1 MVALFVPDLQSTTTL
16 QSGVSAQSHGS
27 AQVIQSEGKFSSLLA
42 DKEAGLDDL
51 NGENLAKDPI
61 GSQSQGLT
69 AMDNICAQI
78 EHIGKGLP
86 LAGNFNPLAPARHPP
101 DVTQVLADMRD
112 APGDAETLSAVS
124 AEVVDPLISLGG
136 IPSLS
141 TDPCSAAMASN
152 QWTIAAPA
160 NRSLQVITPPLA
172 AGQVL
177 GISSAD
183 SAARNT
189 VDAPPPTLQQAA
201 DGELV
206 PAKRPGPW
214 LNPAGVFAATFPTT
228 PLAAIPMHSEAQ
240 GTVAMPMHMGPAVV
254 NTGAYA
260 AVTSMMTPSLTL
272 DKHFWQPGWDGAV
285 GDRVMWMVNQQLRG
299 AEIRLNPPE
308 LGPIEVRINMQGD
321 HAEVS
326 FSTQHASVREALEAA
341 VPRLRDMF
349 NSAGLGL
356 GDVNVAQHSF
366 GQSRTGH
373 GQRRGDGAGF
383 ATTDL
388 VEPEESAVVD
398 TATGL
403 TPRGVIDL
411 FA

>member
-1 MVALFVPDLQSTTTL
+1 MLALFMPDSQSTTAL
-16 QSGVSAQSHGS
+16 QSGVNAQPRDS
-27 AQVIQSEGKFSSLLA
+27 AQVAQSEGKFSSVLA
-42 DKEAGLDDL
+42 AEGAGLEDL
-51 NGENLAKDPI
+51 NGENLPKEPKVP
-61 GSQSQGLT
+61 QSQGAA
-69 AMDNICAQI
+69 AMDEICGQI
-78 EHIGKGLP
+78 EDRGKGLP
-86 LAGNFNPLAPARHPP
+86 LSGNFNPLTPARHPL
-101 DVTQVLADMRD
+101 DVTQLLADMRD
-112 APGDAETLSAVS
+112 APGDAGTLNGLS

-136 IPSLS
+136 VPSVS
-141 TDPCSAAMASN
+141 NNQCAAAMASN

-160 NRSLQVITPPLA
+160 NRSLQAITSPLA

-177 GISSAD
+177 GISSAGT
-183 SAARNT
+183 AAGST
-189 VDAPPPTLQQAA
+189 VDVPPPTLEQAV

-214 LNPAGVFAATFPTT
+214 ISPASALAATFPTT
-228 PLAAIPMHSEAQ
+228 PLAAIQAHTEAQ
-240 GTVAMPMHMGPAVV
+240 GAAAMTMHMGPTVV
-254 NTGAYA
+254 SPGAFA
-260 AVTSMMTPSLTL
+260 APTNMMTPSLTL
-272 DKHFWQPGWDGAV
+272 DKHFWQPGWDGAI

-299 AEIRLNPPE
+299 AKIRLNPPE
-308 LGPIEVRINMQGD
+308 LGPIEVRINMRGD

-326 FSTQHASVREALEAA
+326 FSAQHASVREALEAA

-349 NSAGLGL
+349 SSAGLGL

-366 GQSRTGH
+366 GQPRTGY

-403 TPRGVIDL
+403 MPRGVIDL
-411 FA
+411 FV